1 MVRLA
6 LAHAYDK
13 PVEDIEEIW
22 PLLQPPYDQLF
33 DWLEDKSPRPN
44 ADGKAVFRPLMLA
57 HPLDDQDISSLH
69 QNNGWWNGNGMVP
82 ESSWHQGMMASGYF
96 RAQVMISHQDFPN
109 W

>member
-13 PVEDIEEIW
+13 PVENIEEIW

-33 DWLEDKSPRPN
+33 DWLEDRSPRPN

-57 HPLDDQDISSLH
+57 HPLDDQDISSIIPEKWLVE
-69 QNNGWWNGNGMVP
+69 WKWMVP